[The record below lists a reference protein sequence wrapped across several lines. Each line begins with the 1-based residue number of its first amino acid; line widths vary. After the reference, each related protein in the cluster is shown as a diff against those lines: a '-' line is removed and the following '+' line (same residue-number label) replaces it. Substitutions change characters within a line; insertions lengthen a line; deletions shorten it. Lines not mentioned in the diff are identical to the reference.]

1 MNICFLT
8 SDYVSPTR
16 GGIEKV
22 TFILSN
28 ALINRGHS
36 VYIISKDYPKDG
48 DETLNYHFVLPS
60 PDICSNKNLSYIQ
73 SFISQKKI
81 NIIINQ
87 SHHKAVFDL
96 LIRAR
101 GLKKVRI
108 ISTLHTDPT
117 CFLKDIYDKYDEIK
131 FGNSLWSIKI
141 LFSMV
146 SWFVR
151 FPYRYYNRFNSISS
165 RYCEMYERSDAYVLL
180 SESFKRSF
188 VQIAKIKDEK
198 KLYSIGNPIGQ
209 IATKYNVKK
218 KKQILFVGR
227 MEFSPK
233 RPDRIIKIWE
243 KVWRK
248 FPDWSLYMLGD
259 GPIKEKLVQY
269 CNKRNIQNIYF
280 AGNTIPDNYYKESAI
295 LCMVSSC
302 EGFGLVLT
310 EAQQNSVI
318 PVAYDSFNSVKD
330 IIKNNKTGFLI
341 PAFSKDKYIKILEKL
356 MSNKELRESMIHNIS
371 DFQTI
376 SLFSIDTIA
385 SQWEQL
391 FNSILSDK

>member
-1 MNICFLT
+1 MNICFVT

-48 DETLNYHFVLPS
+48 DETLKYHFVLPS
-60 PDICSNKNLSYIQ
+60 PDICSNENIGYIN
-73 SFISQKKI
+73 SFISQ
-81 NIIINQ
+81 NNVDIIINQ

-131 FGNSLWSIKI
+131 FGNSIWSIKI

-151 FPYRYYNRFNSISS
+151 LPYRYYNRSNSLSS

-180 SESFKRSF
+180 SESFKKSF
-188 VQIAKIKDEK
+188 VQIARIKDKK
-198 KLYSIGNPIGQ
+198 KLYAIGNPIEK
-209 IATKYNVKK
+209 IVTKCNVEK
-218 KKQILFVGR
+218 KKQLLFVGR
-227 MEFSPK
+227 MEFNPK
-233 RPDRIIKIWE
+233 RPDRIVKIWE

-269 CNKRNIQNIYF
+269 CNKKNIQNIYF
-280 AGNTIPDNYYKESAI
+280 TGNTIPDNYYKESAI
-295 LCMVSSC
+295 LCMVSSY

-310 EAQQNSVI
+310 EAQRYSVI
-318 PVAYDSFNSVKD
+318 PVVFDSFESVKD
-330 IIKNNKTGFLI
+330 IIENEKTGFLI
-341 PAFSKDKYIKILEKL
+341 PAFSRDKYIRILEKL
-356 MSNKELRESMIHNIS
+356 MLNKALRENVVHDINDSQIN
-371 DFQTI
+371 
-376 SLFSIDTIA
+376 SLLSIDTIVL
-385 SQWEQL
+385 QWEQL
-391 FNSILSDK
+391 FSSLLFDE